1 MTVHVTE
8 IELAFRADHPDRLT
22 ISYDLLRIQQGSNDL
37 SAPLL
42 GYDPEELLIS
52 GPELLLLVTGLTIGH
67 DGRLAIAGVPLKPWY
82 EATDRSFACIAPMLE
97 GTMRIV
103 AKLPRLVNDSG
114 RRMLEPNDRAW
125 EWSIGDG
132 ILRERSMHTDPS
144 IESIIKPF
152 K

>member
-1 MTVHVTE
+1 VAVHVTE
-8 IELAFRADHPDRLT
+8 IDMAFRADHPDRLT

-103 AKLPRLVNDSG
+103 V
-114 RRMLEPNDRAW
+114 EPNDRAW

-144 IESIIKPF
+144 IESIIRPF
-152 K
+152 R